1 MLKKASNSDLT
12 ITDLHTKTN
21 YTQNFMKTQ
30 SKTNIDKANLCQ
42 AAAQSSSSS
51 AAQAAAQAADAK
63 SQDSQ
68 RFWDIR
74 PPNIHQNSPTTW
86 SRQ

>member
-21 YTQNFMKTQ
+21 YTQNFMTTQ
-30 SKTNIDKANLCQ
+30 SKTNIDKANLC
-42 AAAQSSSSS
+42 
-51 AAQAAAQAADAK
+51 QAAAQAADAK